1 LSVILGL
8 DSKQVYYT
16 CAFLHAPVTED
27 VYVHMPRG
35 FEEDRKVL
43 KLQSSLYGSRQSPR
57 NFFKNLKENLIKV
70 GFTQSRADPCLFM
83 SENVICLV
91 YLDYTLF
98 YSPNETDIDI
108 VLEKLRK
115 LKMELKLE
123 YYLAGFLGLV
133 IKKLDRNRIK
143 LTQTGLIKRICRS
156 KGKLKEKTQKQHQQ
170 RQEDCQ
176 KIYLEL
182 LQSHHLTM

>member
-1 LSVILGL
+1 
-8 DSKQVYYT
+8 
-16 CAFLHAPVTED
+16 
-27 VYVHMPRG
+27 MPRG